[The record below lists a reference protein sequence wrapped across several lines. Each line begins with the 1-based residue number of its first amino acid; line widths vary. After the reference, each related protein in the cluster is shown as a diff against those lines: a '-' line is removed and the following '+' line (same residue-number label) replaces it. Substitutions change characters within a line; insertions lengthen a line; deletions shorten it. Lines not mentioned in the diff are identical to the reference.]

1 MTPEDH
7 TREALR
13 ARVLAAAGAPVRF
26 EELDAM
32 EAPGR
37 IIHYRIWV
45 GAPGGADLYAGRT
58 LAEAVDRF
66 ERGRK
71 VGDPNHP
78 G

>member
-1 MTPEDH
+1 MSPEDA

-45 GAPGGADLYAGRT
+45 GPPGCADLYAGRT

-71 VGDPNHP
+71 VGE
-78 G
+78 

>member
-1 MTPEDH
+1 MSAEDAA
-7 TREALR
+7 RDGLR
-13 ARVLAAAGAPVRF
+13 AIVLAAAGAPVRF

-45 GAPGGADLYAGRT
+45 GPPGGSDLYAGRT

-66 ERGRK
+66 ERGENAGNP
-71 VGDPNHP
+71 VPP
-78 G
+78 L